1 MVKAYYQRF
10 LNTFLWR
17 QKLSYEDFWLFIG
30 LLMILLH
37 QMQNVN
43 IQMREKPMRKR
54 LKNIR

>member
-1 MVKAYYQRF
+1 MLSEISEHIF
-10 LNTFLWR
+10 FWR
-17 QKLSYEDFWLFIG
+17 QKLSYEDFWFLTG

-43 IQMREKPMRKR
+43 IQMREKLMRKR